1 MAENKLTV
9 FKNDDFGE
17 VRTIE
22 INGIPW
28 FVGKDVASAL
38 GYSNPSKAIIDHVPD
53 DDKRFEMMPVS
64 DSQNGNLVKTAL
76 INESGLYG
84 LILSSKLPSAKDFK
98 HWVTSEVIPSIR
110 KTGKYAMTPASYIEA
125 LESLVASLKENE
137 RLKAENA
144 LQSQAIADFQPVK
157 RYVDKILSSKD
168 TLTVTQIAAD
178 YGITATALNKIL
190 RDEGVQFKVNG
201 QWILKKQY
209 KGQNLTD
216 SLTYL
221 FEHTDGQAGSKI
233 YTRWT
238 QKGRLLIHE
247 ILDRRGIIPL
257 MDRDNKQV
265 DKSHGM

>member
-1 MAENKLTV
+1 MANELKIFENETFGTIRTV
-9 FKNDDFGE
+9 EIDGE
-17 VRTIE
+17 
-22 INGIPW
+22 PW
-28 FVGKDVASAL
+28 FVAADVCRAL
-38 GYSNPSKAIIDHVPD
+38 ELGNPSQSIARLDEDEK
-53 DDKRFEMMPVS
+53 
-64 DSQNGNLVKTAL
+64 AL
-76 INESGLYG
+76 ISIEGLSRGNDKGNVVNEPGLYTLVLG
-84 LILSSKLPSAKDFK
+84 SRKPEAKAFK
-98 HWVTSEVIPSIR
+98 RWITHEVIPSIR

-125 LESLVASLKENE
+125 LEALVTSLKENE
-137 RLKAENA
+137 RLKTENA

-201 QWILKKQY
+201 QWILKKKY

-238 QKGRLLIHE
+238 QKGSLLIHDLLE
-247 ILDRRGIIPL
+247 RRDIIPL
-257 MDRDNKQV
+257 MDRE
-265 DKSHGM
+265 